1 MVRRTVSKIFKIF
14 DREIKG
20 VHQAALLLGF
30 MGILTKILALLRDK
44 ILAAQFGAGREL
56 DIYFSSFRIPDF
68 IFTMTLFITASASL
82 IPFFLKEA
90 EKSEEK
96 ARIFLG
102 RIFII
107 FSVLI
112 SVILI
117 AAFFLTPYILKFIT
131 PGFSDSE
138 IQTMLILTRIMLL
151 SPLFLGLSN
160 VSSIV
165 IQSFQKFFIY
175 ALSPLLYN
183 AGIILG
189 VAVLYPRFGINGL
202 AYGVA
207 AGAALHFFVQI
218 PSILKLKYLP
228 KFSLKIFT
236 PEIKKPFFI
245 GFFRTLGL
253 TLNQIV
259 FIILTAFASLFP
271 VGSISVFN
279 FSNNLQS
286 IPLTV
291 IGLSYSVA
299 VFPVLSR
306 YVVLNRKEDFLENV
320 SSAARHIIF
329 WSIPL
334 SVIFIVLRAQIV
346 RVVLGAGVFGWTETR
361 LTAASLA
368 IFSVSITA
376 QCLILLFSRAYYAAE
391 KTKRPLLI
399 NIFSSFCIVATALVF
414 LFLLKDSNIIG
425 DFFSR
430 IMRVYGFN
438 LKILSL
444 PAAYSIGSL
453 VNAFLL
459 WKFFKRDFGAIDGQF
474 KKSLSENLI
483 AGVILGLVSYLGLRI
498 FIFVFNIHTFFG
510 IFFQGFFAVLV
521 GVVAHFFALRF
532 LKNKEIKEIT
542 ASLKTKFWKTPVISD
557 NEERFN

>member
-1 MVRRTVSKIFKIF
+1 MVRRAVSKIFKMF

-30 MGILTKILALLRDK
+30 MGILTKFLALFRDK

-56 DIYFSSFRIPDF
+56 DIYFASFRIPDF

-82 IPFFLKEA
+82 IPFFLKET

-102 RIFII
+102 RIFTI
-107 FSVLI
+107 FLVLI

-117 AAFFLTPYILKFIT
+117 AAFFLAPYILKFIT
-131 PGFSDSE
+131 PGFNESE

-189 VAVLYPRFGINGL
+189 VVLLYPRFGIKGL

-207 AGAALHFFVQI
+207 AGAGLHFLAQI
-218 PSILKLKYLP
+218 PSVLKLKYLP

-259 FIILTAFASLFP
+259 FIILTAFASALP

-306 YVVLNRKEDFLENV
+306 SIVLNRKDDFLESV

-376 QCLILLFSRAYYAAE
+376 QCLILLFSRAFYAAE
-391 KTKRPLLI
+391 KTKTPLLI
-399 NIFSSFCIVATALVF
+399 NIVSSFCIVFSSVVF
-414 LFLLKDSNIIG
+414 FFILNGSNVIG

-430 IMRVYGFN
+430 VMRVYGFN
-438 LKILSL
+438 SKILSL

-453 VNAFLL
+453 INAFLL

-474 KKSLSENLI
+474 KKSLGENLI
-483 AGVILGLVSYLGLRI
+483 ASIILGLVSYLGLRI
-498 FIFVFNIHTFFG
+498 FIFIFDIHTFFG
-510 IFFQGFFAVLV
+510 IFFQGFFAVLA
-521 GVVAHFFALRF
+521 GGAAHFLALRF
-532 LKNKEIKEIT
+532 FKNKEIKEIT
-542 ASLKTKFWKTPVISD
+542 ASLKSKFWKTPFVSG

>member
-1 MVRRTVSKIFKIF
+1 MVKRTVTKIFKIF

-30 MGILTKILALLRDK
+30 MGILTKFLALLRDK

-56 DIYFSSFRIPDF
+56 DIYFASFRIPDF

-82 IPFFLKEA
+82 IPFFLKEV
-90 EKSEEK
+90 EKGEEK
-96 ARIFLG
+96 ARVFLG
-102 RIFII
+102 RIYTIFLVFI
-107 FSVLI
+107 F
-112 SVILI
+112 VILVI
-117 AAFFLTPYILKFIT
+117 TFFLTPHILKFLT
-131 PGFSDSE
+131 PGFNESE

-151 SPLFLGLSN
+151 SPLLLGLSN

-189 VAVLYPRFGINGL
+189 VAVLYPRFGVKGL

-207 AGAALHFFVQI
+207 AGAAFHFLAQI
-218 PSILKLKYLP
+218 PSVFKLKYLP

-236 PEIKKPFFI
+236 PEIKKSFFI

-253 TLNQIV
+253 ALNQIV
-259 FIILTAFASLFP
+259 FIILTGFASVFP
-271 VGSISVFN
+271 AGSITVFN

-291 IGLSYSVA
+291 VGLSYSVA

-306 YVVLNRKEDFLENV
+306 HIFLNRKEDFLEAI

-329 WSIPL
+329 WTIPI

-361 LTAASLA
+361 LTAAALA

-376 QCLILLFSRAYYAAE
+376 QCLILLFSRAFYAAE
-391 KTKRPLLI
+391 KTKTPLLI
-399 NIFSSFCIVATALVF
+399 NIVSSFCIIAAAF
-414 LFLLKDSNIIG
+414 ILFFVLNGSNIIS

-430 IMRVYGFN
+430 IMRVYGYN
-438 LKILSL
+438 LHILSL
-444 PAAYSIGSL
+444 PIAYSIGSL
-453 VNAFLL
+453 INGFLL
-459 WKFFKRDFGAIDGQF
+459 WKFFKRNFGQIDGQF
-474 KKSLSENLI
+474 KKSLGENLI
-483 AGVILGLVSYLGLRI
+483 AGIILGLISYLCLRI
-498 FIFVFNIHTFFG
+498 FVFVFNINTFFG
-510 IFFQGFFAVLV
+510 IFFQGFFAVLI
-521 GVVAHFFALRF
+521 GCLAHFFVLKF
-532 LKNKEIKEIT
+532 FKNKELKEIT
-542 ASLKTKFWKTPVISD
+542 SSLKTKFWKTPVISEND
-557 NEERFN
+557 ERIN